1 MAFPTETVYG
11 IGAARDNPEA
21 VRRLLELR
29 GSPDD
34 KPLTLL
40 IAARDEV
47 RRHVKRIP
55 VVAQRLMAKF
65 WPGPLTIVMSDI
77 GFRFPSDP
85 IARALL
91 RRAGVPVVAP
101 SANRSGEP
109 PATDAGGVPEG
120 VDVVIDAGPTRH
132 RKPSTVVRADDR
144 RAEVLREG
152 AIPAGVIDEV
162 NYFQI
167 LFVCTGNTCR
177 SAMAEGLLKKRLGAR
192 ANVRVLS
199 AGTAAGEG
207 VEAFENSIVAARER
221 GVSLEGHRSQPVTVT
236 LIEDSNLV
244 FVMTDSH
251 RELLA
256 EWAPEAEGRVFK
268 MDAEGK
274 DVRDPMFGPLEVYR
288 ECIKKIEAGLDHH
301 AARFS

>member
-1 MAFPTETVYG
+1 M
-11 IGAARDNPEA
+11 
-21 VRRLLELR
+21 RRLLELR
-29 GSPDD
+29 GSPED
-34 KPLTLL
+34 KRLTLHV
-40 IAARDEV
+40 ASREEV
-47 RRHVKRIP
+47 LRHVRPIP

-65 WPGPLTIVMSDI
+65 WPGPLTIVMGET

-91 RRAGVPVVAP
+91 RLAGVPVVAP
-101 SANRSGEP
+101 SANRSGQP
-109 PATDAGGVPEG
+109 PATDAAGVPDG
-120 VDVVIDAGPTRH
+120 VDIVIDGGPTRH
-132 RKPSTVVRADDR
+132 GKASTVVRADDR

-152 AIPAGVIDEV
+152 TIPARVIDEV

-177 SAMAEGLLKKRLGAR
+177 SAMAEGILKKRLGGR
-192 ANVRVLS
+192 ADVRVVS

-207 VEAFENSIVAARER
+207 VEAFENAIVAARER
-221 GVSLEGHRSQPVTVT
+221 GVSLDGHRSQPVTVT

-251 RELLA
+251 RTLLV
-256 EWAPEAEGRVFK
+256 EWAPDAEGRIVK
-268 MDAEGK
+268 MDAEGN

-288 ECIKKIEAGLDHH
+288 ECIQKIEAGLDHH
-301 AARFS
+301 AERFA